1 MLAGLSSAARF
12 LLLILANPNWLLF
25 VKHIKIVNVGEN
37 RALEFTTYSRNAI
50 TREIPVTLPTI
61 SPPPPP
67 PRKGLLLP
75 LPALAAISGL
85 AVSAASQRTIGT
97 PTVRSISTSP
107 AATAK
112 LLKPAAPAQPAA
124 RRAEEREQGKL
135 APSPAGL
142 RPPPL
147 RLPLLMTAIGAAA
160 TARGLLLPSHLKVD
174 VALPPLLEATCG
186 LGLPLLAD
194 AALGAPAALLC
205 ALTLLCLGCVAALLS
220 TRHGTPVLALARALS
235 VASEAAVPIAQAVA
249 ASDGAPA
256 ATLLPRLGIAAA
268 IDAVCALIG
277 TALGGSFGDD
287 GADGA
292 IASVPCVAAIVS
304 SSVALAAGY
313 KLWAGHGTPSTA
325 PPAQP
330 AQPAPP
336 APASRRAAPRAAR
349 RAALLLLPLGAAALT
364 GAVQLHTERSLF
376 GGGLAGEPASVAEPG
391 PVLLGSLSQLLLLQL
406 LLLRPLSR
414 RLGVSG
420 VGLLGLG
427 LLLSS
432 LLAAA
437 PRLPHTLAALNAALP
452 ASAPLLAAV
461 RPLL

>member
-25 VKHIKIVNVGEN
+25 VKHIKIVKVGEN

-67 PRKGLLLP
+67 PRKGLLFP

-85 AVSAASQRTIGT
+85 AISASSQRTIGT
-97 PTVRSISTSP
+97 PTVRSISWTSP

-112 LLKPAAPAQPAA
+112 LLKSAAPAQPAA

-135 APSPAGL
+135 TPSPAGL
-142 RPPPL
+142 RPLSRPERPL

-186 LGLPLLAD
+186 LALPLLAD

-205 ALTLLCLGCVAALLS
+205 ALTLLCLGCIMALLS

-249 ASDGAPA
+249 TSDGAPA
-256 ATLLPRLGIAAA
+256 ATLLPRLGVASA
-268 IDAVCALIG
+268 IDAVCALVG

-292 IASVPCVAAIVS
+292 IAFVPCVAAIVS
-304 SSVALAAGY
+304 STVALVAGCQLLMGRAA
-313 KLWAGHGTPSTA
+313 LSTA
-325 PPAQP
+325 PRAPPAP
-330 AQPAPP
+330 PAPP

-364 GAVQLHTERSLF
+364 ATVQLHTERSLF
-376 GGGLAGEPASVAEPG
+376 GGGLAGEPASVAEPN
-391 PVLLGSLSQLLLLQL
+391 PSPNPSPNPNPKPNPNPNPNHDQASL
-406 LLLRPLSR
+406 RAWLSLTLTPTPTPTLTR
-414 RLGVSG
+414 RACERGG
-420 VGLLGLG
+420 
-427 LLLSS
+427 
-432 LLAAA
+432 A
-437 PRLPHTLAALNAALP
+437 
-452 ASAPLLAAV
+452 
-461 RPLL
+461 

>member
-1 MLAGLSSAARF
+1 MLAGLSSAAKF

-67 PRKGLLLP
+67 PRKSVLLP

-112 LLKPAAPAQPAA
+112 LLKPAAPAQLAA

-142 RPPPL
+142 RPRPPPL

-186 LGLPLLAD
+186 LALPLLAD

-205 ALTLLCLGCVAALLS
+205 A
-220 TRHGTPVLALARALS
+220 P
-235 VASEAAVPIAQAVA
+235 
-249 ASDGAPA
+249 
-256 ATLLPRLGIAAA
+256 
-268 IDAVCALIG
+268 
-277 TALGGSFGDD
+277 
-287 GADGA
+287 
-292 IASVPCVAAIVS
+292 
-304 SSVALAAGY
+304 
-313 KLWAGHGTPSTA
+313 
-325 PPAQP
+325 
-330 AQPAPP
+330 
-336 APASRRAAPRAAR
+336 
-349 RAALLLLPLGAAALT
+349 
-364 GAVQLHTERSLF
+364 
-376 GGGLAGEPASVAEPG
+376 
-391 PVLLGSLSQLLLLQL
+391 
-406 LLLRPLSR
+406 
-414 RLGVSG
+414 
-420 VGLLGLG
+420 
-427 LLLSS
+427 
-432 LLAAA
+432 
-437 PRLPHTLAALNAALP
+437 
-452 ASAPLLAAV
+452 
-461 RPLL
+461 